1 MKQAGIRF
9 EAKRKC
15 LLPVKRSGSAAEDSR
30 LPHVNTCCVGWPS
43 VGTGGSKCGCGKN
56 GRRADE
62 MGAGRKGEGRKSE
75 PARPA
80 GSGPAE
86 GSMREPAWERIDA
99 LAIRAFEEVR
109 VLLHGGRWRRYRWST
124 ASPDWYKIGTEP
136 IGEPYLAD
144 YAYGIMV
151 SRAGLE
157 PGDHSEPSQVID
169 FNKLQKRQNRYF
181 RRFEVHGGYAEQQ
194 RTAQKNASNQGRRP
208 LTGITPGRP
217 FLLISET
224 NCKAGLLPSRSSQRS
239 WRRPASFKLA
249 LGGRARARC
258 GRSLVRR
265 KLHRGY

>member
-1 MKQAGIRF
+1 
-9 EAKRKC
+9 
-15 LLPVKRSGSAAEDSR
+15 
-30 LPHVNTCCVGWPS
+30 
-43 VGTGGSKCGCGKN
+43 
-56 GRRADE
+56 
-62 MGAGRKGEGRKSE
+62 
-75 PARPA
+75 
-80 GSGPAE
+80 
-86 GSMREPAWERIDA
+86 
-99 LAIRAFEEVR
+99 
-109 VLLHGGRWRRYRWST
+109 
-124 ASPDWYKIGTEP
+124 
-136 IGEPYLAD
+136 
-144 YAYGIMV
+144 MV

-265 KLHRGY
+265 KLHGGYKGREKKKAPSQAAPFLFPIGELRMCTTETLGRESSRRSSRGRSPPYILFSSLRSFDPQDFLFAATKRRQKRGRGTPSTVSTSTRFGKYLSWPVCMGRSYATTRRFDSWRN